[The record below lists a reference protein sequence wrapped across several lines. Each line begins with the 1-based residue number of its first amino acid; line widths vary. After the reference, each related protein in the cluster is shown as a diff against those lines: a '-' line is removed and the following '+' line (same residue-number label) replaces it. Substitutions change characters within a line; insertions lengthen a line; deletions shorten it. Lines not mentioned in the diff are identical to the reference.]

1 VIVRGTQ
8 RISLALIC
16 AVTFAA
22 VVAGCGGSGYT
33 RQDFVTRA
41 DAICAGALRQARS
54 ITPGVALP
62 DYLAQFVPVLESE
75 AAQLQGLRRPPGSA
89 RARATLDRYFAA
101 LKNTVTEYRQLLAA
115 ARSGDQ
121 DAVSN
126 AEAALGAS
134 SVYSLATSYG
144 LSSCGT
150 PGSTAV

>member
-1 VIVRGTQ
+1 MRGTR
-8 RISLALIC
+8 RITLALIC
-16 AVTFAA
+16 AVAFGAL
-22 VVAGCGGSGYT
+22 VAGCGGSAYT

-54 ITPGVALP
+54 ITPGAALP
-62 DYLAQFVPVLESE
+62 DYLARFVPVLESE
-75 AAQLQGLRRPPGSA
+75 VSELQGLRRPPDTA

-115 ARSGDQ
+115 ARGGDQ

-126 AEAALGAS
+126 AEAALGS
-134 SVYSLATSYG
+134 SPVYSLATSYG

>member
-1 VIVRGTQ
+1 MAFG
-8 RISLALIC
+8 AL
-16 AVTFAA
+16 
-22 VVAGCGGSGYT
+22 VAGCGGSAYT

-54 ITPGVALP
+54 ITPGAALP
-62 DYLAQFVPVLESE
+62 DYLARFVPVLESE
-75 AAQLQGLRRPPGSA
+75 VSELQGLRRPPDTA

-115 ARSGDQ
+115 ARGGDQ

-126 AEAALGAS
+126 AEAALGS
-134 SVYSLATSYG
+134 SPVYSLATSYG